1 MTTRPAYPD
10 STEPF
15 FIPGPAG
22 RLELMAST
30 PEPDADCGALA
41 VVCHPHPQHGGTM
54 HNKVVTILERSL
66 RELGAHV
73 VLFNFRGVGESE
85 GEYDQGNGE
94 TDDLMT
100 VVQWAQQALPE
111 HDLWLAGFSFGAWIA
126 CRGAMQTQARLLLN
140 VAPAV
145 NHADF
150 DAIGDPHCPWIVII
164 GDADEI
170 VPVGE
175 VRDWAE
181 RHPAKP
187 QLVVMEDASHFFH
200 RRLMD
205 LRGLVK
211 NTVRRAL
218 GR

>member
-1 MTTRPAYPD
+1 METAYPE
-10 STEPF
+10 TAEPF

-22 RLELMAST
+22 RLELMASR
-30 PEPDADCGALA
+30 PEPADDCNVVA

-54 HNKVVTILERSL
+54 HNKVVTILERAL

-73 VLFNFRGVGESE
+73 VLFNFRGVGHSE
-85 GEYDQGNGE
+85 GEYDQGEGE
-94 TDDLMT
+94 VADLLA
-100 VVQWAQQALPE
+100 VVEWSQQALPGRT
-111 HDLWLAGFSFGAWIA
+111 LWLAGFSFGAWIA
-126 CRGAMQTQARLLLN
+126 CRGAMQVQARRLLN

-150 DAIGDPHCPWIVII
+150 DAIGDPHCPWLVII

-175 VRDWAE
+175 VRAWAE
-181 RHPAKP
+181 RHPARP
-187 QLVVMEDASHFFH
+187 RLLVMEEASHFFH

-211 NTVRRAL
+211 NAVRREL
-218 GR
+218 EG